1 MQSFRKGLVSERQ
14 RRARCGRSGGG
25 FPLRLIAF
33 LLAAAAAAAAAASA
47 SARVFAGPAVADGAV
62 TGAATP
68 EAAGVPGTTGVSG
81 DAANPL

>member
-1 MQSFRKGLVSERQ
+1 
-14 RRARCGRSGGG
+14 
-25 FPLRLIAF
+25 
-33 LLAAAAAAAAAASA
+33 LAAAAAAAAAASA